1 MDKKTRPIYMLPA
14 RDPSQ
19 IERYTQTKNNEME
32 KDTLCKWKG
41 KKPEVAV
48 LISEKIDFKTKATV
62 RDKEGNYIMIKGA
75 IQQEDITLENIY
87 APKIEAPKYVKQ
99 ILMDINREVDR
110 ITVIVGDFN
119 TPLTLMSRSSRQKIN
134 KEIVVLID
142 SLDQMDLIG
151 IFRAFHHKAD
161 NVHSFQVHMDHLLG

>member
-87 APKIEAPKYVKQ
+87 TPNIGAPKHVKQ
-99 ILMDINREVDR
+99 ILMDIA
-110 ITVIVGDFN
+110 GDFN
-119 TPLTLMSRSSRQKIN
+119 TPLTSKARSSRQKIN
-134 KEIVVLID
+134 RK
-142 SLDQMDLIG
+142 S
-151 IFRAFHHKAD
+151 AAK
-161 NVHSFQVHMDHLLG
+161 